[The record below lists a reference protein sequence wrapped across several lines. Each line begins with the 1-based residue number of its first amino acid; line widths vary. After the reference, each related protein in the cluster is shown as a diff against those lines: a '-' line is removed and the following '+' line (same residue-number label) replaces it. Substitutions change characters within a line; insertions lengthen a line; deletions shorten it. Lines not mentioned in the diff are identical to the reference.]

1 MSRISFYC
9 VDRKKNFS
17 AYIPKYFYEIVLFD
31 EPMYLVSVQIFR
43 EENDRRKYI
52 VTLYTN
58 KFFINLD
65 RDIFIKNFDFNFTPE
80 SIKVVNDNTVMMN
93 LHSVKFIKGT
103 LRLKRQDDKINTILH
118 YSSNIDNEHTYM
130 NTFENNNISTWDD
143 YNCSK
148 MLTECESNHNQ
159 EKKRFNNGDCND
171 CDRKLIEKEK
181 EYNSSLIVCEEN
193 RTSCCNGERTCNN
206 EKSELYQLNEQKDQ
220 EIQKFKNLQ
229 STQNTLVIIGL
240 LIITVLLG
248 FGIYLYFKK
257 Q

>member
-103 LRLKRQDDKINTILH
+103 LRLK
-118 YSSNIDNEHTYM
+118 
-130 NTFENNNISTWDD
+130 
-143 YNCSK
+143 
-148 MLTECESNHNQ
+148 
-159 EKKRFNNGDCND
+159 
-171 CDRKLIEKEK
+171 
-181 EYNSSLIVCEEN
+181 
-193 RTSCCNGERTCNN
+193 
-206 EKSELYQLNEQKDQ
+206 
-220 EIQKFKNLQ
+220 
-229 STQNTLVIIGL
+229 
-240 LIITVLLG
+240 
-248 FGIYLYFKK
+248 
-257 Q
+257 